1 MKPSILAVVI
11 GMTVS
16 TNVLANEE
24 FRSHGAH
31 VHGQV
36 EVNIAQDGQE
46 LLVEVTAP
54 GADVVGFEHAPET
67 AEQKKVFEQAIAQLN
82 KPDELFSF
90 NNANCTLKFKSVSNT
105 LESDHNEHEGHDHE
119 GHDHAKHDHDDH
131 EGHDHAEHDHDDHKD
146 HDHAEHDHD
155 DHKDHDH
162 AEHDHDDHKDHDHA
176 EHDHDDHKDHDHA
189 EHDHDDHEGHDHHDH
204 EGHEHSEGGH
214 GEFTVEYHYQCS
226 DVAKLDTVNTQWF
239 SKFSNT
245 EKMTVNLLT
254 DTAQVQ
260 EVLNAER
267 ISFRF

>member
-1 MKPSILAVVI
+1 MKPTILAVVI

-24 FRSHGAH
+24 FRSHEAH

-67 AEQKKVFEQAIAQLN
+67 TEQKKVFEQAIAQLN

-90 NNANCTLKFKSVSNT
+90 NNASCTLKFKSVTNT
-105 LESDHNEHEGHDHE
+105 LEGEHDEHEGHDHAE
-119 GHDHAKHDHDDH
+119 HDHDDH
-131 EGHDHAEHDHDDHKD
+131 EGHDHAEHDHDNHKG

-155 DHKDHDH
+155 NHK
-162 AEHDHDDHKDHDHA
+162 
-176 EHDHDDHKDHDHA
+176 
-189 EHDHDDHEGHDHHDH
+189 GHD
-204 EGHEHSEGGH
+204 HSEGGY

-226 DVAKLDTVNTQWF
+226 DIEKLDTVNTQWF

-245 EKMTVNLLT
+245 KSMTVNLLT
-254 DTAQVQ
+254 DSAQIQ
-260 EVLNAER
+260 EVLNADR

>member
-24 FRSHGAH
+24 FRSHSAH

-90 NNANCTLKFKSVSNT
+90 NNASCTLKFKSVTNT
-105 LESDHNEHEGHDHE
+105 LEG
-119 GHDHAKHDHDDH
+119 DHDDH
-131 EGHDHAEHDHDDHKD
+131 EGHDHAEHGHDDHEGHDHKDHDHAKHDHDDHKD

-162 AEHDHDDHKDHDHA
+162 AEHDHDDH
-176 EHDHDDHKDHDHA
+176 A

-204 EGHEHSEGGH
+204 EGHDHSEGGH

-226 DVAKLDTVNTQWF
+226 DVAKLDTVSTQWF

>member
-67 AEQKKVFEQAIAQLN
+67 TEQKKVLEQAIAQLN

-90 NNANCTLKFKSVSNT
+90 NNASCTLKFKSVTNS
-105 LESDHNEHEGHDHE
+105 LEG
-119 GHDHAKHDHDDH
+119 DHDEH
-131 EGHDHAEHDHDDHKD
+131 EGHDHAEHGHDNH
-146 HDHAEHDHD
+146 EG
-155 DHKDHDH
+155 
-162 AEHDHDDHKDHDHA
+162 HDHA

-204 EGHEHSEGGH
+204 EGHDHSEGGH
-214 GEFTVEYHYQCS
+214 GEFTVEYHYECS
-226 DVAKLDTVNTQWF
+226 DVAKLDTVSTQWF

-245 EKMTVNLLT
+245 EKITVNLLT

>member
-24 FRSHGAH
+24 FRSHSAH

-90 NNANCTLKFKSVSNT
+90 NNASCTLKFKSVTNT
-105 LESDHNEHEGHDHE
+105 LEG
-119 GHDHAKHDHDDH
+119 DHDDH
-131 EGHDHAEHDHDDHKD
+131 EGHDHAEHGHDDHEGHDHKD
-146 HDHAEHDHD
+146 HDHA
-155 DHKDHDH
+155 K
-162 AEHDHDDHKDHDHA
+162 HDHDDHKDHDHA

-204 EGHEHSEGGH
+204 EGHDHSEGGH

-226 DVAKLDTVNTQWF
+226 DVAKLDTVSTQWF

>member
-1 MKPSILAVVI
+1 MKPTILAVVI

-24 FRSHGAH
+24 FRSHEAH
-31 VHGQV
+31 VHGKV

-82 KPDELFSF
+82 KPEELFGF
-90 NNANCTLKFKSVSNT
+90 NNASCTLKFKSVTNT
-105 LESDHNEHEGHDHE
+105 LEDDHDD
-119 GHDHAKHDHDDH
+119 HDHAEGEHDDH

-155 DHKDHDH
+155 DHEGHDH
-162 AEHDHDDHKDHDHA
+162 AEHG
-176 EHDHDDHKDHDHA
+176 
-189 EHDHDDHEGHDHHDH
+189 HDDHEGHD
-204 EGHEHSEGGH
+204 HSEGGH

-226 DVAKLDTVNTQWF
+226 DIAKLDTVSTQWF

-245 EKMTVNLLT
+245 KSMTVNLLT
-254 DTAQVQ
+254 DSAQIQ
-260 EVLNAER
+260 EVLNADR

>member
-1 MKPSILAVVI
+1 MKPTILAVVI

-24 FRSHGAH
+24 FRSHEAH
-31 VHGQV
+31 VHGKV

-82 KPDELFSF
+82 KPEELFGF
-90 NNANCTLKFKSVSNT
+90 NNASCTLKFKSVTNT
-105 LESDHNEHEGHDHE
+105 LEDDHDDHE
-119 GHDHAKHDHDDH
+119 GHDHAEGEHDDH
-131 EGHDHAEHDHDDHKD
+131 EGHDHAEHDHDDHKG

-155 DHKDHDH
+155 DHKGD
-162 AEHDHDDHKDHDHA
+162 
-176 EHDHDDHKDHDHA
+176 DHA
-189 EHDHDDHEGHDHHDH
+189 EHDHDDHEGHDH
-204 EGHEHSEGGH
+204 EGHDHSEGGH

-226 DVAKLDTVNTQWF
+226 DIAKLDTVSTQWF

-245 EKMTVNLLT
+245 KSMTVNLLT
-254 DTAQVQ
+254 DSAQIQ
-260 EVLNAER
+260 EELNADR

>member
-1 MKPSILAVVI
+1 MKPTILAVVI

-24 FRSHGAH
+24 FRSHEAH
-31 VHGQV
+31 VHGKV

-82 KPDELFSF
+82 KPEELFGF
-90 NNANCTLKFKSVSNT
+90 NNASCTLKFKSVTNT
-105 LESDHNEHEGHDHE
+105 LEDDHDDHEGHE
-119 GHDHAKHDHDDH
+119 GHDHAEGEHDDH

-155 DHKDHDH
+155 DHKGHDH
-162 AEHDHDDHKDHDHA
+162 AEHG
-176 EHDHDDHKDHDHA
+176 
-189 EHDHDDHEGHDHHDH
+189 HDDHEGHD
-204 EGHEHSEGGH
+204 HSEGGH

-226 DVAKLDTVNTQWF
+226 DIEKLDTVNTQWF

-245 EKMTVNLLT
+245 KSMTVNLLT
-254 DTAQVQ
+254 DSAQIQ
-260 EVLNAER
+260 EVLNADR

>member
-105 LESDHNEHEGHDHE
+105 LESDHDEHEGHDHE

-162 AEHDHDDHKDHDHA
+162 AEHDHDDHKDHDQ
-176 EHDHDDHKDHDHA
+176 
-189 EHDHDDHEGHDHHDH
+189 EGHDHHDH
-204 EGHEHSEGGH
+204 EGHDHSEGGH

>member
-1 MKPSILAVVI
+1 MKPTILAVVI

-24 FRSHGAH
+24 FRSHEAH
-31 VHGQV
+31 VHGKV

-82 KPDELFSF
+82 KPEELFGF
-90 NNANCTLKFKSVSNT
+90 NNASCTLKFKSVTNT
-105 LESDHNEHEGHDHE
+105 LEDDHDDHE
-119 GHDHAKHDHDDH
+119 GHDHAEGEHDDHEGHYHAEHDHDDH
-131 EGHDHAEHDHDDHKD
+131 KGHDHAEHDHDDHKG
-146 HDHAEHDHD
+146 HDHAEHG
-155 DHKDHDH
+155 
-162 AEHDHDDHKDHDHA
+162 
-176 EHDHDDHKDHDHA
+176 
-189 EHDHDDHEGHDHHDH
+189 HDDHEGHDHAEHGHDDH
-204 EGHEHSEGGH
+204 EGHDHSEGGH

-226 DVAKLDTVNTQWF
+226 DIEKLDTVNTQWF

-245 EKMTVNLLT
+245 KSMTVNLLT
-254 DTAQVQ
+254 DSAQIQ
-260 EVLNAER
+260 EVLNADR

>member
-1 MKPSILAVVI
+1 MKPTILAVVI

-82 KPDELFSF
+82 KPEELFSF
-90 NNANCTLKFKSVSNT
+90 NNASCTLKFKSVANT
-105 LESDHNEHEGHDHE
+105 LEGDHDDHE
-119 GHDHAKHDHDDH
+119 GHDHAEHGHDDH

-155 DHKDHDH
+155 DHKG
-162 AEHDHDDHKDHDHA
+162 
-176 EHDHDDHKDHDHA
+176 HDHA

-204 EGHEHSEGGH
+204 EGHDHSEGGH
-214 GEFTVEYHYQCS
+214 GEFTVEYHYECS
-226 DVAKLDTVNTQWF
+226 DVAKLDTVSTQWF

>member
-1 MKPSILAVVI
+1 MKPTILAVVI

-24 FRSHGAH
+24 FRSHEAH
-31 VHGQV
+31 VHGKV

-82 KPDELFSF
+82 KPEELFGF
-90 NNANCTLKFKSVSNT
+90 TNASCTLKFKSVTNT
-105 LESDHNEHEGHDHE
+105 LEDEHDDHE
-119 GHDHAKHDHDDH
+119 GHDHAEHGHDDH
-131 EGHDHAEHDHDDHKD
+131 EGHDHAEHDHDDHKG

-155 DHKDHDH
+155 DHKG
-162 AEHDHDDHKDHDHA
+162 
-176 EHDHDDHKDHDHA
+176 HDHA
-189 EHDHDDHEGHDHHDH
+189 EHDHDDHEGHD
-204 EGHEHSEGGH
+204 HSEGGH

-226 DVAKLDTVNTQWF
+226 DIEKLDTVNTQWF

-245 EKMTVNLLT
+245 KSMTVNLLT
-254 DTAQVQ
+254 DSAQIQ
-260 EVLNAER
+260 EVLNADR

>member
-1 MKPSILAVVI
+1 MKPTILAVVI

-24 FRSHGAH
+24 FRSHEAH
-31 VHGQV
+31 VHGKV

-82 KPDELFSF
+82 KPDELFGF
-90 NNANCTLKFKSVSNT
+90 KNASCTLKFKSVTNT
-105 LESDHNEHEGHDHE
+105 LEG
-119 GHDHAKHDHDDH
+119 DHDDH
-131 EGHDHAEHDHDDHKD
+131 EGHDHAEHAEHDHDDHKGHD
-146 HDHAEHDHD
+146 HAEHDHDDHNGHDHAEHDHD
-155 DHKDHDH
+155 DHKG
-162 AEHDHDDHKDHDHA
+162 
-176 EHDHDDHKDHDHA
+176 HDHA
-189 EHDHDDHEGHDHHDH
+189 EHDHDDHEGHD
-204 EGHEHSEGGH
+204 HSEGGH

-226 DVAKLDTVNTQWF
+226 DIAKLDTVSTQWF

-245 EKMTVNLLT
+245 KSMTVNLLT
-254 DTAQVQ
+254 DSAQIQ
-260 EVLNAER
+260 EVLNADR

>member
-1 MKPSILAVVI
+1 MKPTILAVVI

-24 FRSHGAH
+24 FRSHEAH
-31 VHGQV
+31 VHGKV

-82 KPDELFSF
+82 KPEELFGF
-90 NNANCTLKFKSVSNT
+90 NNASCTLKFKSVTNT
-105 LESDHNEHEGHDHE
+105 LEDDHDDHA
-119 GHDHAKHDHDDH
+119 GHDHAEGEHDDH
-131 EGHDHAEHDHDDHKD
+131 EGHDHTEHDHDDHKD

-155 DHKDHDH
+155 DHKG
-162 AEHDHDDHKDHDHA
+162 
-176 EHDHDDHKDHDHA
+176 HDHA
-189 EHDHDDHEGHDHHDH
+189 EHDHDDHEGHDHAEHDHDDH
-204 EGHEHSEGGH
+204 EGHDHSEGGH

-226 DVAKLDTVNTQWF
+226 DIEKLDTVNTQWF

-245 EKMTVNLLT
+245 KSMTVNLLT
-254 DTAQVQ
+254 DSAQIQ
-260 EVLNAER
+260 EVLNADR

>member
-1 MKPSILAVVI
+1 MKPTILAVVI

-24 FRSHGAH
+24 FRSHDAH

-54 GADVVGFEHAPET
+54 GADVVGFEHAPES

-90 NNANCTLKFKSVSNT
+90 NNASCTLKFKSVTNT
-105 LESDHNEHEGHDHE
+105 LEGDHDEHEGHDHAE
-119 GHDHAKHDHDDH
+119 HGHEDHKDHAEHDHDDH
-131 EGHDHAEHDHDDHKD
+131 KDHAEHDHDDHKD

-162 AEHDHDDHKDHDHA
+162 AEHDHDDHKDHEGH
-176 EHDHDDHKDHDHA
+176 EHH
-189 EHDHDDHEGHDHHDH
+189 DHEGHDH
-204 EGHEHSEGGH
+204 SQGGH
-214 GEFTVEYHYQCS
+214 GEFTVEYHYECS
-226 DVAKLDTVNTQWF
+226 DVAKLDTVSTQWF